1 MCVKVSLSVYERDCA
16 YVRACVRGVTM
27 REDVCSKSVCALSE
41 YVAERKKKMYEK
53 VLVYVCVCIG
63 ENK

>member
-1 MCVKVSLSVYERDCA
+1 MCV
-16 YVRACVRGVTM
+16 CVCGVKM